1 MASKQKKEAMAALDE
16 ANKEYKQVCSELKS
30 KYKELDKASDNA
42 LVLISDVEN
51 LVESIRHRPWSYKAI
66 KHKIAVTKKKFVE
79 TKDLKRKE
87 RNKNITA
94 GVVAG
99 LAGGGIGLFV
109 FMKDICK
116 KNIIL
121 WIVCLALFVF
131 VLAAFLIFKLFNG
144 IMTAKKALEQTKIV
158 KEETNKNRT
167 LYSKADALIKKID
180 ENGEAVKEY
189 YAKLKGCAESNY
201 KELPED
207 TKEALGI
214 LYNLAL
220 TLTEL
225 VSTQI
230 G

>member
-42 LVLISDVEN
+42 LVLISDVES
-51 LVESIRHRPWSYKAI
+51 LVESIRHRPWSFKAI
-66 KHKIAVTKKKFVE
+66 KHKITVKKKKFVE

-99 LAGGGIGLFV
+99 LAGGSIGLFV

-121 WIVCLALFVF
+121 WIVCIALFVL
-131 VLAAFLIFKLFNG
+131 VLAAFLVFKLFNG
-144 IMTAKKALEQTKIV
+144 VMTAKKAYEQTKLV

-167 LYSKADALIKKID
+167 LYSKADSLIKKI
-180 ENGEAVKEY
+180 EAESKAVSNY
-189 YAKLKGCAESNY
+189 YAELKNCAESNY

-207 TKEALGI
+207 TKEALSV

>member
-1 MASKQKKEAMAALDE
+1 MASNQKKESMAALDK
-16 ANKEYKQVCSELKS
+16 ANKEYRQVCSVLKS

-51 LVESIRHRPWSYKAI
+51 LVESIRHRPWSFKAI
-66 KHKIAVTKKKFVE
+66 KNKITVKKEKFVE

-87 RNKNITA
+87 RNKNIIA
-94 GVVAG
+94 GVVTG
-99 LAGGGIGLFV
+99 LAGGSMGFFV
-109 FMKDICK
+109 FMKGICK

-121 WIVCLALFVF
+121 WLVCIALFVL

-144 IMTAKKALEQTKIV
+144 VMTAKKAYEQTEIV
-158 KEETNKNRT
+158 KEETNKNRI
-167 LYSKADALIKKID
+167 LYSEADALIKKI
-180 ENGEAVKEY
+180 EAESKAVSNY
-189 YAKLKGCAESNY
+189 YAELKNCAKSNY

-207 TKEALGI
+207 TKCALSV
-214 LYNLAL
+214 LYNLTL